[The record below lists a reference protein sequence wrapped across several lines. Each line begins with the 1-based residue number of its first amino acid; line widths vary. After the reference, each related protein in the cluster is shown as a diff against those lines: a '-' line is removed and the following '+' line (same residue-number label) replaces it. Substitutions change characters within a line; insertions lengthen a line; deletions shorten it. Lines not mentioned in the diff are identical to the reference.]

1 MIIMIQ
7 LYKVKQVFYVI
18 PQLFSN
24 FSDNFSSKEIIKMY
38 MSYTEGLIKRL
49 SVYRYKAALLSA
61 DKA

>member
-1 MIIMIQ
+1 MIQ